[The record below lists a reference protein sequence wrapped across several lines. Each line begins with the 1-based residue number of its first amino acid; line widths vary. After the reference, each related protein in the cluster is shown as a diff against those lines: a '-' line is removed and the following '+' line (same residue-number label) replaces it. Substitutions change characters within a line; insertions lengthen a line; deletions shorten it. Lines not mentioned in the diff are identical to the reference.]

1 MKHEFTTFEHKNT
14 KGLTETYNVG
24 MFPPGFDE
32 ICKNAS
38 CDMTIY
44 NGHQCVRAA
53 EEEEE

>member
-1 MKHEFTTFEHKNT
+1 MEHEFTTFQHEGMRGT
-14 KGLTETYNVG
+14 TETYNVG

-32 ICKNAS
+32 ICKKAS

-53 EEEEE
+53 EEVEE